1 MNDIWFLDPVDAA
14 KLYDKTIDLTSYD
27 EVKRGYEA
35 FLNSAVFGIYGGY
48 INWEANNVVSG
59 KIKRTTFVR
68 PNIISSD
75 GSRVLRELVGVPSIW
90 IENDVQ
96 FIGISN
102 FVICVGRYSDKIA
115 ESIRINNRRTGVP
128 EINPV
133 TDDIE
138 YI

>member
-1 MNDIWFLDPVDAA
+1 MNDIWYLDPVDAA

-27 EVKRGYEA
+27 EVKRGSEA
-35 FLNSAVFGIYGGY
+35 FLRTAIFDTVNGQIS
-48 INWEANNVVSG
+48 WEANRVVNG
-59 KIKRTTFVR
+59 RIKRTTFVR

-75 GSRVLRELVGVPSIW
+75 GSRVLRELRGIPSLW

-102 FVICVGRYSDKIA
+102 FVVCVGRRSDKIA
-115 ESIRINNRRTGVP
+115 ESIRINNRRTSVP